1 MTDMDKI
8 IITEINFRE
17 AYNFIFD
24 DQEIREL
31 YQMCPYDVE
40 YNDFYDSMKYN
51 CIKTLFVPDGFEII
65 KFIPSNV
72 GTLVL
77 NNDIKKIDAKIG
89 LSTKIVFK
97 NVNQFLNVYPN
108 IKYIYIDEY
117 DIKQKM
123 CYPVMI
129 EIEDSTFQLMN
140 STIRHNTEIN
150 LIINNLNHEIVE
162 FIKLFLINNEFRQ
175 M

>member
-17 AYNFIFD
+17 TYNFIFD
-24 DQEIREL
+24 DQDIREL

-77 NNDIKKIDAKIG
+77 NNDIQKIDAKIG
-89 LSTKIVFK
+89 SAIAKKAQADGYSLVLVKGAVLYGGSDIT
-97 NVNQFLNVYPN
+97 
-108 IKYIYIDEY
+108 E
-117 DIKQKM
+117 DIKK
-123 CYPVMI
+123 V
-129 EIEDSTFQLMN
+129 T
-140 STIRHNTEIN
+140 
-150 LIINNLNHEIVE
+150 
-162 FIKLFLINNEFRQ
+162 K
-175 M
+175 

>member
-31 YQMCPYDVE
+31 YQICPYDVE

-77 NNDIKKIDAKIG
+77 NDDIKKIDAKIG

-97 NVNQFLNVYPN
+97 NANQYLNVYQS

-129 EIEDSTFQLMN
+129 EIENSTFQLMN